1 MRNEPMTLTSEKWT
15 KKRNG
20 MVKRGEVYRARL
32 DDAEGHEQKGD
43 KETGYRPV
51 VVVSNNQQNAKGKI
65 FVIVPL
71 TSKIKKLYQAFQV
84 PIFFRG
90 KLGRAKCEQVRVI
103 DAGRLGQYRGKLT
116 EREMATINEKLV
128 FVLDLLETFSNEQ
141 ILALLKRRLRKKE
154 IS

>member
-1 MRNEPMTLTSEKWT
+1 MKNEPMTLMSEKLT
-15 KKRNG
+15 KKRSG

-51 VVVSNNQQNAKGKI
+51 VIVSNNQQNAVGKI
-65 FVIVPL
+65 FVVVPL

-84 PIFFRG
+84 PIFFRN
-90 KLGRAKCEQVRVI
+90 KPGRAKCEQVRVI
-103 DAGRLGQYRGKLT
+103 DVERLGKYRGKLA
-116 EREMATINEKLV
+116 EKEMTAINEKLV

-141 ILALLKRRLRKKE
+141 ILALLKRRLKKGE

>member
-1 MRNEPMTLTSEKWT
+1 MELGKGAVSEAVIK
-15 KKRNG
+15 
-20 MVKRGEVYRARL
+20 KRGEVYRARL
-32 DDAEGHEQKGD
+32 DDAEEHEQKGD

-71 TSKIKKLYQAFQV
+71 TSKIKKFYQAFQV

-103 DAGRLGQYRGKLT
+103 DAGRLGKYRGKLT
-116 EREMATINEKLV
+116 EKEMATINEKLV

>member
-1 MRNEPMTLTSEKWT
+1 
-15 KKRNG
+15 
-20 MVKRGEVYRARL
+20 MVKRGEVYRVRL

-51 VVVSNNQQNAKGKI
+51 VIVSNNQQNAAGKI
-65 FVIVPL
+65 FVVVPL

-90 KLGRAKCEQVRVI
+90 KQGRAKCEQVRVI
-103 DAGRLGQYRGKLT
+103 DVGRLEKYRGKLT
-116 EREMATINEKLV
+116 EREMTAINEKLV

-141 ILALLKRRLRKKE
+141 VLALLKRRLQKGK
-154 IS
+154 ISWLGVLTSLEVEK